1 MNNRKRFR
9 NEAIRLAATLLFL
22 AGMATGAHADGL
34 TTQQGDA
41 ILNEL
46 RQIKQLLER
55 QQRPQPPQQPQA
67 PPTEQVKIKL
77 PPSIFLGKADAP
89 VTLVEFTDYQC
100 PYCNRFDRD
109 TLPELVK
116 KYVDTGKL
124 KFIPMDF
131 PLDFHKNAMK
141 AAQATRCAGDQGK
154 YWQMRDALLR
164 EPKAVEEGSFA
175 AKAKDVGLDEKQFQ
189 TCMDDQKHAAAIKAM
204 MTAAQSAG
212 ISGTP
217 SFVIAPSGETLDGIK
232 IVGAMPLPIFE
243 EKIKEALPPGKR

>member
-1 MNNRKRFR
+1 MKNFLVAMMSALIITVNG
-9 NEAIRLAATLLFL
+9 AALAAPMTK
-22 AGMATGAHADGL
+22 D
-34 TTQQGDA
+34 QGDA
-41 ILNEL
+41 ILKEL
-46 RQIKQLLER
+46 REIKQLLA
-55 QQRPQPPQQPQA
+55 RPQQQQA
-67 PPTEQVKIKL
+67 PAAPQMPQNLTVKGDAIYA
-77 PPSIFLGKADAP
+77 LGKSDAP
-89 VTLVEFTDYQC
+89 LTMVEFTDYQC

-109 TLPELVK
+109 TMPELVK

-164 EPKAVEEGSFA
+164 EPKAVEEGNFA

-189 TCMDDQKHAAAIKAM
+189 ICMDDQKHAPAVKAM
-204 MTAAQSAG
+204 MAAAQSAG

-232 IVGAMPLPIFE
+232 IVGALPLPIFE
-243 EKIKEALPPGKR
+243 EKIKEALAGVKK